1 MDIIFRKIN
10 NISTRF
16 IVYTEDEAHQRG
28 ICFIY
33 WKDADQG
40 DQAISDDGYVS
51 ECLDRKVYT
60 DKKSRTKT
68 FVKCAHGVGW
78 VTKSSKFN
86 YIPNK
91 EARCYS
97 YVKPTHWAEKEAGKT
112 RTKNAVT
119 AYIADIT
126 SGNKPD
132 WEQIGNIY
140 RPDEKYPEAT
150 ARRLFK
156 QKRIQT
162 MVEEK
167 LQEILIN
174 KGITQDQV
182 LDLQLEALELAR
194 NKGDVSNF
202 LRVTENFMDLLQM
215 KPGKKVT
222 TDTVE
227 IDLTN
232 KISDQI
238 EQEDKRL
245 KLERREEV
253 PYEKDESRDIK

>member
-1 MDIIFRKIN
+1 MDIIYRKLNKQSKTFTI
-10 NISTRF
+10 
-16 IVYTEDEAHQRG
+16 YTKDEAERRG
-28 ICFIY
+28 ICYIY
-33 WKDADQG
+33 WKDADKG
-40 DQAISDDGYVS
+40 DLAISDDGYVG
-51 ECLDRKVYT
+51 ECLDRMVYT

-68 FVKCAHGVGW
+68 FVKCDHGVGW
-78 VTKSSKFN
+78 VTNTGKFM
-86 YIPNK
+86 YLPNK
-91 EARCYS
+91 AANCYS
-97 YVKPTHWAEKEAGKT
+97 YVKPTHWADKEAGKT
-112 RTKNAVT
+112 RTKNAIT

-132 WEQIGNIY
+132 WEQIGKIY

-167 LQEILIN
+167 LQKILIN

-182 LDLQLEALELAR
+182 LDLQLEALEIAR

-232 KISDQI
+232 KMTDTI
-238 EQEDKRL
+238 EQEDKRV
-245 KLERREEV
+245 KLQRKEEV
-253 PYEKDESRDIK
+253 PYEKDKSRDSK